1 MNKDCFIIEDLLPLY
16 NENLLSR
23 ETENWVENH
32 LKSCVQ
38 CKELENVSAEPM
50 TEKPI
55 SSPINYDNMMKKI
68 TFKLSLYQMI
78 FIGISFFLALQ
89 TSLLNDSFG
98 FILSY
103 TVLGFITYLFYQNL
117 KIVITIAFL
126 PIFFWSL
133 GTSFVLNKFFQLAL
147 GSLLTA
153 SIHLIFA
160 LIGVLIGYLVLK
172 IKDSEGKK

>member
-16 NENLLSR
+16 NEDLLSI
-23 ETENWVENH
+23 ETEKWVENH
-32 LKSCVQ
+32 LKSCTQ
-38 CKELENVSAEPM
+38 CKKLESITVEPM

-55 SSPINYDNMMKKI
+55 SSPINYDKMMKKI
-68 TFKLSLYQMI
+68 TFKLSLYQII

-89 TSLLNDSFG
+89 TSLLKDSFG

-117 KIVITIAFL
+117 KIVIAITFL

-133 GTSFVLNKFFQLAL
+133 GTSFALNKFFQLVLA
-147 GSLLTA
+147 SLLTA
-153 SIHLIFA
+153 SIHLMFA

-172 IKDSEGKK
+172 IKDSEGNK